1 MKALQC
7 EMCGSQDMLK
17 QDGYF
22 VCQHCGTKYSVE
34 EAKKMMVEGTV
45 EVQGTVKVDNS
56 DTIKNYLE
64 MVKLA
69 VESEDVNTADTYIT
83 KILELD
89 TNNYEAWFYRA
100 KITGWGSSIANDKT
114 KTAVVA
120 AKKAISLAPDEN
132 KEEVAEELMNWI
144 TAQNLALVNIAK
156 TISSDYTILNRLM
169 LQWIDIVNEIP
180 NLSAD
185 AIKKEIELC
194 KNLCEQS
201 KSAFGPID
209 RAIYATYFAF
219 NNNEPYYITFAK
231 KLAPKIKESDSSYE
245 IPEKKGGC
253 YVATA
258 VYGSYDCPEVWTL
271 RRFRDYTLAES
282 VFGRLFIR
290 MYYAVSPTLVKWFGK
305 TEWFKNLWKPT
316 LDKMVAKLNAEGV
329 EDTPY
334 EDKNW

>member
-7 EMCGSQDMLK
+7 EMCGSQDMVK

-22 VCQHCGTKYSVE
+22 VCQHCGTRYSVE

-89 TNNYEAWFYRA
+89 SNNFEAWFYRA

-231 KLAPKIKESDSSYE
+231 KLAPKI
-245 IPEKKGGC
+245 
-253 YVATA
+253 
-258 VYGSYDCPEVWTL
+258 
-271 RRFRDYTLAES
+271 
-282 VFGRLFIR
+282 
-290 MYYAVSPTLVKWFGK
+290 
-305 TEWFKNLWKPT
+305 
-316 LDKMVAKLNAEGV
+316 
-329 EDTPY
+329 
-334 EDKNW
+334 